1 DRDRLAGAARG
12 DLAGGRIDEPQ
23 GLAYRPREDPPILRE
38 LEATVHPHEQRRPQR
53 ILERLDL
60 AADRRLGQGEL
71 VAGLREREMA
81 GRRLEAPHHVE
92 RRQATQGVDRIRM
105 ILVHATNEDSAFVP
119 AIVLPEHFTRR
130 AEARKARLHR
140 NASSSMN
147 LAHTKENN
155 MILRPPYGPVF
166 LMPGQAIRLPGVGPL
181 TLRVRSGSVWMTQA
195 GRP

>member
-1 DRDRLAGAARG
+1 
-12 DLAGGRIDEPQ
+12 
-23 GLAYRPREDPPILRE
+23 
-38 LEATVHPHEQRRPQR
+38 
-53 ILERLDL
+53 
-60 AADRRLGQGEL
+60 
-71 VAGLREREMA
+71 MA

-195 GRP
+195 GRPEDLILDADDSRCVGPDADVVVSAFKPARLDLLEAKGGCAEEPAARRDSRLPGQPAAA